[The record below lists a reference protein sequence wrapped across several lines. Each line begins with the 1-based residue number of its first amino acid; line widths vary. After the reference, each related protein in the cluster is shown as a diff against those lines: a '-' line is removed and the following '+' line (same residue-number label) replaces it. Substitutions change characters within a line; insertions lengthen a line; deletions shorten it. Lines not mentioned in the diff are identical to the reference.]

1 MVCWEYKAIEFT
13 TRGWSGGILNTVEF
27 NHKLNEYG
35 KEGWELVNCFDTN
48 QTNGASRKVI
58 AVFKREKGVV

>member
-1 MVCWEYKAIEFT
+1 MVW
-13 TRGWSGGILNTVEF
+13 GILNTVEF

-58 AVFKREKGVV
+58 AVFKRKRCSIGQR